1 MYRKELARVYEL
13 RDMAQNPPSPD
24 AYFSDFDNKLMES
37 RARLKHFRDI
47 ETELQ
52 ALDTAAWDYLK
63 EQLAPLLTVRSDKR
77 GWQALFDKL
86 NEAKGY
92 NHLLGAGCANVRFIP
107 ASSVRGQRTP
117 DVEGTSAGTR
127 VLCEVKT
134 INMSEVEAIR
144 RTNGAAGSISLQLP
158 DGFFRKLKSDIET
171 ATAQMVAYDPDDS
184 VRRIVYV
191 VVNFDD
197 NLHEYA
203 AAYSAQIDTFVAANS
218 VPKAEIVFHVKPP
231 FYSATM

>member
-1 MYRKELARVYEL
+1 MYRNELARVYEL
-13 RDMAQNPPSPD
+13 HDITQDLLSAD

-37 RARLKHFRDI
+37 RVRLKHFRDI
-47 ETELQ
+47 ETDLQ
-52 ALDTAAWDYLK
+52 GLDTAAWDFFK
-63 EQLAPLLTVRSDKR
+63 KQLSPLLIVKNDKR

-92 NHLLGAGCANVRFIP
+92 NHLLAAGCTNVRFIP
-107 ASSVRGQRTP
+107 VSSARTP
-117 DVEGTSAGTR
+117 DVEGIWAGTR

-134 INMSEVEAIR
+134 VNVSEVEAIR
-144 RTNGAAGSISLQLP
+144 RTNGAAGSVNLQLP
-158 DGFFRKLKSDIET
+158 EGFFKKLKSDIET
-171 ATAQMVAYDPDDS
+171 ATAQMVAYDPDGS

-203 AAYSAQIDTFVAANS
+203 ADYSAQIEAFVAANPVS
-218 VPKAEIVFHVKPP
+218 KVEIVFDIKPP
-231 FYSATM
+231 FYSATV